1 MTPFSNF
8 TPKKVIWVSNTGNN
22 ANSGSEKSPMKS
34 IQAALDKAAPG
45 TAVMVKAGTYVENV
59 VFKKSGTASAP
70 IELIS
75 ADGTGAVKIKPAKAA
90 NATIYG
96 FGEENIVIRG
106 FDVTAQSKTNG
117 IQFGM
122 AGTNFKDLT
131 KSIVIQNNII
141 RNAGQ
146 DAIKISQ
153 GDNIH
158 ILGNKIIGAGDQGID
173 FVAVNGSVISHND
186 ISKLTGVAAL
196 FAKGGST
203 NVRIEYNKIHDVA
216 VDGIT
221 IGGWTTVNW
230 MRPGMRDY
238 EAKNVDAVGNEIY
251 DVGKRPLSFLGA
263 RDSSATGNL
272 LNGNPDYYTVVNVSA
287 GNTSGKLTP
296 SSGIT
301 ISNNTINRSKGWLTV
316 ESGQGKVVTSGNRF
330 DGVWNGK
337 AGAVGG
343 ESGSA
348 DPLETVTVTAASYMM
363 GASVDNA
370 AVTAIGGSKVTGNTK
385 ANTIKGGSGNDTIDG
400 ASGNDTLTGGG
411 GKDVFVIA
419 KGRGNDTITDF
430 NGGAGD
436 TVRLE
441 GTQINSFA
449 AAKAAMKQ
457 VGTDVMLDLG
467 GGQALKFID
476 AKIAGFAADDFSFS
490 KTVSNAPTPTVTPSW
505 KESGAVKNEVR
516 GGAKADN
523 LKGTDKNDLIDG
535 GSDQDTMTGGKG
547 DDTYVAGSPLDKI
560 VEKAGEGIDTV
571 KAWVD
576 SFTMSDNVENLLGM
590 KTTGMGLTGNGLSN
604 IIKGGVGSDT
614 ITGAGG
620 ADQLWG
626 AAGRDSFVFKSLSD
640 KGDVVMDFKAA
651 EDYVSLRPLLAAGG
665 DLDIEVVAKGSNA
678 VAVWVHHNG
687 KVDELVTLM
696 GVNSSDMAAMQ
707 PGKAAW
713 LLV

>member
-1 MTPFSNF
+1 MTPFSNIA
-8 TPKKVIWVSNTGNN
+8 PKKLIWVSNTGNN
-22 ANSGSEKSPMKS
+22 ANSGTQDSPMKS
-34 IQAALDKAAPG
+34 IQAALNKAAPG

-59 VFKKSGTASAP
+59 VFQESGRPDAP
-70 IELIS
+70 IWLIS
-75 ADGTGAVKIKPAKAA
+75 ADGTGAAKIKPAKAA
-90 NATIYG
+90 TATIFG
-96 FGEENIVIRG
+96 FGEENIVVRG

-122 AGTNFKDLT
+122 SGTNFKDLT
-131 KSIVIQNNII
+131 KSIVIQNNIV

-146 DAIKISQ
+146 DAIKVSQ

-158 ILGNKIIGAGDQGID
+158 VLGNKIIGAGDQGID
-173 FVAVNGSVISHND
+173 FVAVNGSLISHND
-186 ISKLTGVAAL
+186 ISKITGVAAM

-203 NVRIEYNKIHDVA
+203 NVRIEYNKVHDVD

-221 IGGWTTVNW
+221 IGGWTTATW
-230 MRPGMRDY
+230 MRPGMRGY
-238 EAKNVDAVGNEIY
+238 EAKNVVAVGNEIY

-263 RDSSATGNL
+263 VDSSATGNL
-272 LNGNPDYYTVVNVSA
+272 LNGNPNYYTIVNVSM
-287 GNTSGKLTP
+287 GKTSAVSTP

-301 ISNNTINRSKGWLTV
+301 ISNNTINRSTKWLTV
-316 ESGQGKVVTSGNRF
+316 EPGQGKVVVSGNRF

-348 DPLETVTVTAASYMM
+348 HQLETVNVTASSHTMKSTVDDATVTIAS
-363 GASVDNA
+363 
-370 AVTAIGGSKVTGNTK
+370 GSKVTGNTRD
-385 ANTIKGGSGNDTIDG
+385 NVIKGGSGNDVIDG

-430 NGGAGD
+430 NGSAGD

-441 GTQINSFA
+441 GSQFTNFA
-449 AAKAAMKQ
+449 AVKAAMKQ

-467 GGQALKFID
+467 GGQALKFIG
-476 AKIAGFAADDFSFS
+476 AKIAGFAADDFTFGAV
-490 KTVSNAPTPTVTPSW
+490 TNAPTPVASGW
-505 KESGAVKNEVR
+505 HESGATQTAIR
-516 GGAKADN
+516 GGSKVDN
-523 LKGTDKNDLIDG
+523 LKGTDKNDMIDG
-535 GSDQDTMTGGKG
+535 GANHDTMTGGKG
-547 DDTYVAGSPLDKI
+547 DDTYIVGNSLDKV
-560 VEKAGEGIDTV
+560 VEKAGQGTDTV

-576 SFTMSDNVENLLGM
+576 SYTLSDSVENLIGM
-590 KTTGMGLTGNGLSN
+590 KATGMGLTGNGLSN
-604 IIKGGVGSDT
+604 IIKGGVGNDT

-626 AAGRDSFVFKSLSD
+626 GDGRDSFVFSSLSD
-640 KGDVVMDFKAA
+640 KGDVVMDFKTG
-651 EDYVSLRPLLAAGG
+651 EDFVNLRPLIAAGG
-665 DLDIEVVAKGSNA
+665 DLDIEVVAKGSNT
-678 VAVWVHHNG
+678 VAIWVHHDD
-687 KVDELVTLM
+687 KVEELVTLT
-696 GVNSSDMAAMQ
+696 GVNSSDMASMQ